1 VTGLRIGSLLLLFV
15 VPALAQQTTAPRAVL
30 NGLYLRH
37 YAVSVEATEE
47 LATVV
52 VEETFFNSG
61 RGLAEADFFFPLPPG
76 AAASGLQLAMNG
88 RYYGGNLLT
97 RGRARRIYDE
107 ITNRNRDPAILDCVG
122 KDLYRC
128 RVFPVPARKTAS
140 VRFAYRHPLASDGA
154 LRRLVVPL
162 DAARFNKSP
171 VEDFSLSIHVK
182 TKSGLQ
188 ALFCP
193 THDVKVRQ
201 VSAREAFVELSAQ
214 RAYLARDLVLL
225 YAVEDAPIGAVVS
238 SYRRGG
244 ERGYF
249 VLSIDAAFAREQ
261 QRHAPRDVVL
271 AVDTSNSAGRNGV
284 DAAAAAVAEAVGG
297 LRAQDRYA
305 LLAFS
310 TDARILSEL
319 KHPGPT
325 TAEDVRALYAQLPIA
340 GTTRLGSAIRGAMQ
354 VANRGHPGTG
364 IVLLTDGRESPAEQQ
379 AALKAAREA
388 AEAGHRV
395 GVCGIGGHAD
405 TLHLDCLGDKGR
417 GDSAYAARGRRLA
430 DGVRDLFE
438 STRSA
443 PLTDVKIRIEGVSE
457 LHPKALRIQR
467 DCETLLVAGRYS
479 RPGPIQVRI
488 RGKVNGEPVL
498 HAFDVDFR
506 HHGGD
511 PSVARMWAA
520 RRIGH
525 LLDEARTKGK
535 ANLHKEAIL
544 SLGRRFGIVTPH
556 TSLLVLEREDQRRFL
571 GGMRRQ
577 PLLQSAGGGLKDR
590 RVFTRA
596 VTSAELAARI
606 KQLRRCRSGAVDPFV
621 DLVGENRL
629 RMRRV
634 GDRTFYR
641 LDDGIWVEGDLVD
654 RRPAEPR
661 LVRFLSPEWSALA
674 ASDPE
679 VTKAL
684 ALGRSVLFRLPDGTA
699 VQVVE

>member
-1 VTGLRIGSLLLLFV
+1 VTGLRIGSLLFLSF
-15 VPALAQQTTAPRAVL
+15 VPALAQQAPNPRAVL
-30 NGLYLRH
+30 NGLFLKH
-37 YAVSVEATEE
+37 YAVSVEANEE

-52 VEETFFNSG
+52 VDETFFNSG
-61 RGLAEADFFFPLPPG
+61 RGLAEADFLFPLPPG

-107 ITNRNRDPAILDCVG
+107 ITWRNRDPAILDCAG

-128 RVFPVPARKTAS
+128 RVFPVPARDTAS
-140 VRFAYRHPLASDGA
+140 IRFAYRHPLVSDGA

-162 DAARFNKSP
+162 DAARFNRSP

-201 VSAREAFVELSAQ
+201 VTAREAFVELSAH

-249 VLSIDAAFAREQ
+249 VLSVDAAFAREQ

-271 AVDTSNSAGRNGV
+271 AVDISNSSGRNGV
-284 DAAAAAVAEAVGG
+284 AAAAAAVAEAVGE
-297 LRAQDRYA
+297 LRPQDRYA

-310 TDARILSEL
+310 TDARVLSEL
-319 KHPGPT
+319 RHPGPT
-325 TAEDVRALYAQLPIA
+325 TAADVRALYAQLPIA

-354 VANRGHPGTG
+354 VADQGHPGTG
-364 IVLLTDGRESPAEQQ
+364 IVLLTDGREGQAEQH
-379 AALKAAREA
+379 AALEAAREA

-395 GVCGIGGHAD
+395 GVCGVGSHAD
-405 TLHLDCLGDKGR
+405 TVHLDVVGDKGR

-430 DGVRDLFE
+430 DGVRDLLE

-443 PLTDVKIRIEGVSE
+443 PLTDLEIRVEGASNLYPEEMRVQRHSE
-457 LHPKALRIQR
+457 ALLI
-467 DCETLLVAGRYS
+467 AGRYS
-479 RPGPIQVRI
+479 RPGPVQVRI

-498 HAFDVDFR
+498 HAFDVRFR

-525 LLDEARTKGK
+525 LLDEARARGK
-535 ANLHKEAIL
+535 ENLHKQTIL

-571 GGMRRQ
+571 GGLRRQ

-590 RVFTRA
+590 RTFTRA
-596 VTSAELAARI
+596 VTTGELAARI
-606 KQLRRCRSGAVDPFV
+606 KQLSRCRSGAVDPFA

-634 GDRTFYR
+634 GDRSFYR
-641 LDDGIWVEGDLVD
+641 LDDGIWVESDLID

-674 ASDPE
+674 DSDPE
-679 VTKAL
+679 VTKML